1 MLITI
6 RLSIIN
12 LAGTARTLVAVG
24 TVNEPSMLATTRA
37 PTPRIGSSFAASG
50 VLKTG
55 TGLTIGS
62 AGVGDC
68 KERSRTSFCD
78 AGVCAAGATGAGVD
92 TGAGVTGVATGA
104 GVDTGAG
111 VTGVATGAGA
121 TGAGVATGAGATGV
135 ATGAGATGV
144 VAAFGVGGV
153 PPRGAPAIGALVEEV
168 EEEDDPEEF
177 GLYVLKNSIQDGSS
191 EVGSDK

>member
-1 MLITI
+1 M
-6 RLSIIN
+6 
-12 LAGTARTLVAVG
+12 AGTARTLVAVG
-24 TVNEPSMLATTRA
+24 TLNEPSMLATTRA
-37 PTPRIGSSFAASG
+37 PTPRIGSSRAASG

-78 AGVCAAGATGAGVD
+78 AGVCAAAAGVAIGAGAGAATGAGV
-92 TGAGVTGVATGA
+92 GVGVADCA
-104 GVDTGAG
+104 
-111 VTGVATGAGA
+111 AGA
-121 TGAGVATGAGATGV
+121 TGAGVCATGV
-135 ATGAGATGV
+135 GVTGAA
-144 VAAFGVGGV
+144 AAFGVGGV

-168 EEEDDPEEF
+168 EEVEPEEF
-177 GLYVLKNSIQDGSS
+177 GLYVLKNSIQDDSS

>member
-1 MLITI
+1 LLITI

-24 TVNEPSMLATTRA
+24 TLNEPSMLATTRA
-37 PTPRIGSSFAASG
+37 PTPRIGSSRAASG

-78 AGVCAAGATGAGVD
+78 AGVCPAGVAAGATGAGAGAATGAGVGVADCAAGATGAGVC
-92 TGAGVTGVATGA
+92 ATGA
-104 GVDTGAG
+104 GVCATGVG
-111 VTGVATGAGA
+111 VTGAA
-121 TGAGVATGAGATGV
+121 
-135 ATGAGATGV
+135 
-144 VAAFGVGGV
+144 AAFGVGGV
-153 PPRGAPAIGALVEEV
+153 PPRGAPAIGALVEED
-168 EEEDDPEEF
+168 EEDEPEEF

>member
-1 MLITI
+1 MTI

-12 LAGTARTLVAVG
+12 FAGTARTLVAVG
-24 TVNEPSMLATTRA
+24 TVNEPSILATTRA
-37 PTPRIGSSFAASG
+37 PTPRIGSSRAASG

-78 AGVCAAGATGAGVD
+78 AGVCAAGATGAG
-92 TGAGVTGVATGA
+92 A
-104 GVDTGAG
+104 
-111 VTGVATGAGA
+111 
-121 TGAGVATGAGATGV
+121 GAGVATGVAGAATGAGV

>member
-1 MLITI
+1 M
-6 RLSIIN
+6 
-12 LAGTARTLVAVG
+12 AGTARTLVAVG

-37 PTPRIGSSFAASG
+37 PTPRIGSSRAASG

-78 AGVCAAGATGAGVD
+78 AGVCAAGTTDAGAG
-92 TGAGVTGVATGA
+92 AGVATGVA
-104 GVDTGAG
+104 GA
-111 VTGVATGAGA
+111 A

>member
-1 MLITI
+1 MTI

-12 LAGTARTLVAVG
+12 FAGTARTLVAVG
-24 TVNEPSMLATTRA
+24 TVNEPSILATTLA

-78 AGVCAAGATGAGVD
+78 AGVCAAGAICSATGAGV
-92 TGAGVTGVATGA
+92 ATGVATGA
-104 GVDTGAG
+104 GVAAAGVATEAGVAGCATGAG
-111 VTGVATGAGA
+111 VT
-121 TGAGVATGAGATGV
+121 
-135 ATGAGATGV
+135 
-144 VAAFGVGGV
+144 AAFGVGGT
-153 PPRGAPAIGALVEEV
+153 PPRGAPAIGALVEED
-168 EEEDDPEEF
+168 EEELPEEF
-177 GLYVLKNSIQDGSS
+177 GLYVLKNSIQVGSS

>member
-12 LAGTARTLVAVG
+12 FAGTARTLVAVG
-24 TVNEPSMLATTRA
+24 TVSEPSMLATTRA

-68 KERSRTSFCD
+68 KERSRTSFCV
-78 AGVCAAGATGAGVD
+78 AEVCAAGAGVEATGVADAATGAAGAGVATGVAD
-92 TGAGVTGVATGA
+92 AATGAAVTGVTGVATGA
-104 GVDTGAG
+104 E
-111 VTGVATGAGA
+111 
-121 TGAGVATGAGATGV
+121 
-135 ATGAGATGV
+135 
-144 VAAFGVGGV
+144 AAFGVGGT
-153 PPRGAPAIGALVEEV
+153 PPRGAPAIGALVDEV
-168 EEEDDPEEF
+168 VDEIEVAGELLAEVF
-177 GLYVLKNSIQDGSS
+177 GLYVLKNSIQEGSS
-191 EVGSDK
+191 EFGSDK

>member
-1 MLITI
+1 MTI

-37 PTPRIGSSFAASG
+37 LTPRIGSSRAASG

-68 KERSRTSFCD
+68 SERSRTSFCVAEVGVVAD
-78 AGVCAAGATGAGVD
+78 VVGVVAAGAGAVAGVGATGAGVT
-92 TGAGVTGVATGA
+92 TGAAL
-104 GVDTGAG
+104 
-111 VTGVATGAGA
+111 
-121 TGAGVATGAGATGV
+121 
-135 ATGAGATGV
+135 
-144 VAAFGVGGV
+144 AAFGVGGT
-153 PPRGAPAIGALVEEV
+153 PPRGAPEIGALVAAEELFV
-168 EEEDDPEEF
+168 
-177 GLYVLKNSIQDGSS
+177 GLYVLKNSIHDGST
-191 EVGSDK
+191 EVGSAW

>member
-1 MLITI
+1 
-6 RLSIIN
+6 
-12 LAGTARTLVAVG
+12 
-24 TVNEPSMLATTRA
+24 
-37 PTPRIGSSFAASG
+37 

-78 AGVCAAGATGAGVD
+78 AGVCAAAAGVAIGAGAGAATGAGV
-92 TGAGVTGVATGA
+92 GVGVADCA
-104 GVDTGAG
+104 
-111 VTGVATGAGA
+111 AGA
-121 TGAGVATGAGATGV
+121 TGAGVCATGV
-135 ATGAGATGV
+135 GVTGAA
-144 VAAFGVGGV
+144 AAFGVGGV
-153 PPRGAPAIGALVEEV
+153 PPRGAPAIGALVEED
-168 EEEDDPEEF
+168 EEDEEDEPEEF

>member
-1 MLITI
+1 
-6 RLSIIN
+6 
-12 LAGTARTLVAVG
+12 
-24 TVNEPSMLATTRA
+24 MLATTRA

-78 AGVCAAGATGAGVD
+78 AGVCAAGTTD
-92 TGAGVTGVATGA
+92 
-104 GVDTGAG
+104 
-111 VTGVATGAGA
+111 AGA
-121 TGAGVATGAGATGV
+121 GAGVATGVAGAATGAGV

>member
-1 MLITI
+1 
-6 RLSIIN
+6 
-12 LAGTARTLVAVG
+12 
-24 TVNEPSMLATTRA
+24 MLATTRA
-37 PTPRIGSSFAASG
+37 PTPRIGSSRAASG

-78 AGVCAAGATGAGVD
+78 AGVCAAGTTDAGAG
-92 TGAGVTGVATGA
+92 AGVATGVA
-104 GVDTGAG
+104 GA
-111 VTGVATGAGA
+111 A

>member
-1 MLITI
+1 
-6 RLSIIN
+6 
-12 LAGTARTLVAVG
+12 
-24 TVNEPSMLATTRA
+24 
-37 PTPRIGSSFAASG
+37 

-78 AGVCAAGATGAGVD
+78 AGVCPAGVAAGATGAGAA
-92 TGAGVTGVATGA
+92 TGEGVCATGVGVTGAA
-104 GVDTGAG
+104 
-111 VTGVATGAGA
+111 
-121 TGAGVATGAGATGV
+121 
-135 ATGAGATGV
+135 
-144 VAAFGVGGV
+144 AAFGVGGV
-153 PPRGAPAIGALVEEV
+153 PPRGAPAIGALVEED
-168 EEEDDPEEF
+168 EEDEPEEF

>member
-1 MLITI
+1 MTI

-37 PTPRIGSSFAASG
+37 LTPRIGSSRAASG

-68 KERSRTSFCD
+68 SERSRTSFCV
-78 AGVCAAGATGAGVD
+78 AEVGVAATGATGAGVD
-92 TGAGVTGVATGA
+92 
-104 GVDTGAG
+104 
-111 VTGVATGAGA
+111 A
-121 TGAGVATGAGATGV
+121 TGAGVAT
-135 ATGAGATGV
+135 TGAGVTTGAAL
-144 VAAFGVGGV
+144 AAFGVGGT
-153 PPRGAPAIGALVEEV
+153 PPRGADAIGALVAAEELLV
-168 EEEDDPEEF
+168 
-177 GLYVLKNSIQDGSS
+177 GL
-191 EVGSDK
+191 

>member
-1 MLITI
+1 MTI

-37 PTPRIGSSFAASG
+37 LTPRIGSSRAASG

-68 KERSRTSFCD
+68 SERSRTSFCV
-78 AGVCAAGATGAGVD
+78 AEVGVVAAGAGVGVGVAAGVGVGVAAEVGVAA
-92 TGAGVTGVATGA
+92 GAGVTTA
-104 GVDTGAG
+104 AG
-111 VTGVATGAGA
+111 VTTGAA
-121 TGAGVATGAGATGV
+121 L
-135 ATGAGATGV
+135 
-144 VAAFGVGGV
+144 AAFGVGGT
-153 PPRGAPAIGALVEEV
+153 PPRGAPEIGALVAAEELFV
-168 EEEDDPEEF
+168 
-177 GLYVLKNSIQDGSS
+177 GLYVLKNSIHDGST
-191 EVGSDK
+191 EVGSAW

>member
-1 MLITI
+1 
-6 RLSIIN
+6 
-12 LAGTARTLVAVG
+12 
-24 TVNEPSMLATTRA
+24 MLATTLA

-78 AGVCAAGATGAGVD
+78 AGVCAAGAICS
-92 TGAGVTGVATGA
+92 ATGA
-104 GVDTGAG
+104 V
-111 VTGVATGAGA
+111 V
-121 TGAGVATGAGATGV
+121 ATGV
-135 ATGAGATGV
+135 ATGAGETAGVAGAGVAGCATGAGV
-144 VAAFGVGGV
+144 TAAFGVGGV
-153 PPRGAPAIGALVEEV
+153 PPRGAPAIGALVEED
-168 EEEDDPEEF
+168 EEELPEEF

>member
-1 MLITI
+1 
-6 RLSIIN
+6 
-12 LAGTARTLVAVG
+12 
-24 TVNEPSMLATTRA
+24 MLATTRA
-37 PTPRIGSSFAASG
+37 PTPRIGSSRAASG

-78 AGVCAAGATGAGVD
+78 AGVCPAGVAAGATGAGAA
-92 TGAGVTGVATGA
+92 TGEGVCATGVGVTGAA
-104 GVDTGAG
+104 
-111 VTGVATGAGA
+111 
-121 TGAGVATGAGATGV
+121 
-135 ATGAGATGV
+135 
-144 VAAFGVGGV
+144 AAFGVGGV

-168 EEEDDPEEF
+168 EEVEPEEF
-177 GLYVLKNSIQDGSS
+177 GLYVLKNSIQDDSS

>member
-1 MLITI
+1 M
-6 RLSIIN
+6 RLSIISF
-12 LAGTARTLVAVG
+12 AGITRTLVAVG

-37 PTPRIGSSFAASG
+37 PTPRIGSSRAASG

-78 AGVCAAGATGAGVD
+78 AGVCAAGATGAG
-92 TGAGVTGVATGA
+92 A
-104 GVDTGAG
+104 
-111 VTGVATGAGA
+111 
-121 TGAGVATGAGATGV
+121 GAGVATGVAGAATGAGV

>member
-1 MLITI
+1 LLITI

-24 TVNEPSMLATTRA
+24 TLNEPSMLATTRA
-37 PTPRIGSSFAASG
+37 PTPRIGSSRAASG

-78 AGVCAAGATGAGVD
+78 AGVCAAGPTD
-92 TGAGVTGVATGA
+92 
-104 GVDTGAG
+104 
-111 VTGVATGAGA
+111 AGA
-121 TGAGVATGAGATGV
+121 GAGVATGVAGAATGAGV

>member
-1 MLITI
+1 M
-6 RLSIIN
+6 
-12 LAGTARTLVAVG
+12 AGTARTLVAVG

-37 PTPRIGSSFAASG
+37 PTPRIGSSRAASG

-78 AGVCAAGATGAGVD
+78 AGVCAAGATGAGA
-92 TGAGVTGVATGA
+92 GAGVATGVA
-104 GVDTGAG
+104 GA
-111 VTGVATGAGA
+111 A

>member
-1 MLITI
+1 LLMTI

-37 PTPRIGSSFAASG
+37 LTPRIGSSRAASG

-68 KERSRTSFCD
+68 SERSRTSFCVAEVGVVAD
-78 AGVCAAGATGAGVD
+78 VVAAGVGV
-92 TGAGVTGVATGA
+92 GVVAGVTTGA
-104 GVDTGAG
+104 DVTTGA
-111 VTGVATGAGA
+111 AL
-121 TGAGVATGAGATGV
+121 
-135 ATGAGATGV
+135 
-144 VAAFGVGGV
+144 AAFGVGGT
-153 PPRGAPAIGALVEEV
+153 PPRGAPEIGALVAAEELFV
-168 EEEDDPEEF
+168 
-177 GLYVLKNSIQDGSS
+177 GL
-191 EVGSDK
+191 

>member
-1 MLITI
+1 M
-6 RLSIIN
+6 
-12 LAGTARTLVAVG
+12 AGTARTLVAVG

-37 PTPRIGSSFAASG
+37 PTPRIGSSRAASG

-78 AGVCAAGATGAGVD
+78 AGVCAAGTTDAGAG
-92 TGAGVTGVATGA
+92 T

-121 TGAGVATGAGATGV
+121 TGAATGGITAGGLAATGS
-135 ATGAGATGV
+135 AAGPWGALIGAG
-144 VAAFGVGGV
+144 
-153 PPRGAPAIGALVEEV
+153 IGLLLGEL
-168 EEEDDPEEF
+168 F
-177 GLYVLKNSIQDGSS
+177 
-191 EVGSDK
+191 